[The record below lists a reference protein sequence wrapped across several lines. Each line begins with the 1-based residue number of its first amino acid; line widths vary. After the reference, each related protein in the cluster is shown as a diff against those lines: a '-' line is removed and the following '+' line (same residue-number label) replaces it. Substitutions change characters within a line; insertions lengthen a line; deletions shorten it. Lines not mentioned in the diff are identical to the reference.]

1 MHITHYDSMKKLVF
15 FSCNQCQ
22 YHSVKDVADMLTDNC
37 VIRVEVVCSVCGKN
51 KIMYILNCNDIA
63 YARDL
68 QGKLEALHAE
78 DDV

>member
-1 MHITHYDSMKKLVF
+1 
-15 FSCNQCQ
+15 
-22 YHSVKDVADMLTDNC
+22 MLTDNC